1 MKKILYLFILLLLLT
16 GCTANYTLEIE
27 NDTFKE
33 NISSSFSLNSLD
45 EGVRATL
52 PLPDDYKYNAFVNRD
67 NMFLDIVFDSDY
79 DNDLANFNEK
89 YIYNANN
96 FENASSINDCFEEHT
111 FYNEENFYYIKLGGS
126 FNCRYEAD
134 VINITIKTDNKVLS
148 TNAKKKGN
156 EYSWKLTEDNFDN
169 TDIYIEISKK
179 SENSSNNFF
188 TTFRIVGFI
197 VLIVLSGVTYF
208 LYRSKNSGKV

>member
-67 NMFLDIVFDSDY
+67 TMFLDIVFDSDY

-89 YIYNANN
+89 YIFNQ
-96 FENASSINDCFEEHT
+96 EN
-111 FYNEENFYYIKLGGS
+111 
-126 FNCRYEAD
+126 
-134 VINITIKTDNKVLS
+134 
-148 TNAKKKGN
+148 
-156 EYSWKLTEDNFDN
+156 
-169 TDIYIEISKK
+169 
-179 SENSSNNFF
+179 
-188 TTFRIVGFI
+188 
-197 VLIVLSGVTYF
+197 
-208 LYRSKNSGKV
+208 